1 MSQWEDVRIKSFTIG
16 FGLLDDLGTREWGG
30 LHWKHKSAC
39 RSSRRWQLVHL
50 AFPGSRTGRG
60 NDQGGTPYST
70 LAVPI
75 LIMPGHQPL
84 LVPPLLKG
92 TLWCKSCSKYWSNCQ
107 LRFGKISPWS
117 QLWEAAVL
125 WESKNT
131 EKKGRYHSMKKKSN
145 LTTAWLKKE
154 PWWPRPPTLP
164 GTAKSRT

>member
-1 MSQWEDVRIKSFTIG
+1 MFTVTTSLKALVPSLFWARTLNWYAVSGSRASTSNQLGPGGTGKDSQSWGPNCARFILAKRNRKDRGQGSVVGYTG
-16 FGLLDDLGTREWGG
+16 NTRV
-30 LHWKHKSAC
+30 HA

-92 TLWCKSCSKYWSNCQ
+92 TLWCKSCSKYRSNCQ

-117 QLWEAAVL
+117 QL
-125 WESKNT
+125 
-131 EKKGRYHSMKKKSN
+131 
-145 LTTAWLKKE
+145 
-154 PWWPRPPTLP
+154 
-164 GTAKSRT
+164 